1 VCSSDLDRDP
11 NSPER
16 KVVRVVTTVEY
27 FLGD

>member
-1 VCSSDLDRDP
+1 VTDRDP

-16 KVVRVVTTVEY
+16 KGVRVVTTVEY